1 MNLKRE
7 KIKYH
12 LHETDCD
19 YCGYPLAIGDWII
32 ADRERGRGYCSIS
45 CANQD
50 AFERGEC
57 HCTNIEE
64 QP

>member
-1 MNLKRE
+1 MNLRRD

-19 YCGYPLAIGDWII
+19 YCGYPLGIGDWII
-32 ADRERGRGYCSIS
+32 HDPERGRGYCSMS
-45 CANQD
+45 CANLD

-57 HCTNIEE
+57 NCTNIEE